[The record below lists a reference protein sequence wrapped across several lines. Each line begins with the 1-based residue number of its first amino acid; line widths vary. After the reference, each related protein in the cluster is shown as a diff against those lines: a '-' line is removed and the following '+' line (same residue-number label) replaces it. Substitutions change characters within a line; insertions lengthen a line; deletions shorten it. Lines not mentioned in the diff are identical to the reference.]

1 QAKLLRFLQEGEI
14 KRVGSTITEKVN
26 VRVICATNTSLMEK
40 VKKGEFRLDLYYRL
54 NVIRIQMPSLQERK
68 SDIPLLAI
76 HFLDNY
82 KQKINKKI
90 VGITDEAM
98 RCLVNYEWP
107 GNIRQ
112 LENEIE
118 RAVTLAE
125 NDSLIK
131 AADWSEEVYKYQED
145 KEQEAQVQNKLTLR
159 DAIEELERK
168 MIEETMLETNG
179 NQSQAA
185 ILLGISRQGLI
196 KKLKRFE
203 SQDE

>member
-1 QAKLLRFLQEGEI
+1 
-14 KRVGSTITEKVN
+14 
-26 VRVICATNTSLMEK
+26 
-40 VKKGEFRLDLYYRL
+40 
-54 NVIRIQMPSLQERK
+54 
-68 SDIPLLAI
+68 
-76 HFLDNY
+76 
-82 KQKINKKI
+82 
-90 VGITDEAM
+90 M

>member
-1 QAKLLRFLQEGEI
+1 
-14 KRVGSTITEKVN
+14 
-26 VRVICATNTSLMEK
+26 
-40 VKKGEFRLDLYYRL
+40 
-54 NVIRIQMPSLQERK
+54 MPSLQERK

-145 KEQEAQVQNKLTLR
+145 KKQEAQVQNKLTLR